1 MAGRTPLQQGDQFLK
16 SAMPADDGYAQNGY
30 QGASSVTPG
39 KTVSSNFLPE
49 LRAKT
54 FENVQKRSVSA
65 EQYPAAVGTRNRLVT
80 DTYAKVPTGNARPV
94 KK

>member
-1 MAGRTPLQQGDQFLK
+1 MAGRTPLIQGDQFLK

-39 KTVSSNFLPE
+39 RNVSSNFLPE
-49 LRAKT
+49 LRAKA
-54 FENVQKRSVSA
+54 FENVQTRQVSS
-65 EQYPAAVGTRNRLVT
+65 EQYAAAHGQRAVNADPVRLG
-80 DTYAKVPTGNARPV
+80 APRRPV